1 MAARALWT
9 GQLRLAL
16 VSIPVEVYAATR
28 SAPAVSFHQIH
39 KPTGQRIH
47 YRKVA
52 DGVGEVDQE
61 DIVKGYEIARGDYVL
76 LDDEEID
83 AVRIESRRTLELV
96 RFVALDAIPP
106 AFYERPCYV
115 VPADQLAVEGYTV
128 LRDALASSRRAGLGQ
143 LAVRGRE
150 ELVAL
155 RAEGRGL
162 MLEILR
168 YGEEVA
174 DPAPYFRDLSED
186 APKPDLLDLATSL
199 IDRLAGGFDPAQFHD
214 GYVDALH
221 RLIEKKAKAG
231 GRKRIIEDTG
241 DKTPRGGNVIDLM
254 AALKKSL
261 GGDDEHEPRRKRS
274 RRHGAQARSARDL
287 QSQARFYAYR
297 RTGRQSGQ
305 GLGHG
310 TPLRC
315 TEACRTTTALGFPAR
330 NRGRAG
336 VLGGHARAER
346 GS

>member
-1 MAARALWT
+1 MAARALWA

-39 KPTGQRIH
+39 KPSGQRIH

-52 DGVGEVDQE
+52 DGVGEVDPE

-76 LDDEEID
+76 LDDEEIE

-96 RFVALDAIPP
+96 RFVELDAIPP
-106 AFYERPCYV
+106 AFYERPCYII
-115 VPADQLAVEGYTV
+115 PADALAVEGYTV
-128 LRDALASSRRAGLGQ
+128 LRDALRASGRAGLGQ

-155 RAEGRGL
+155 RAEGPGL

-168 YGEEVA
+168 YGAEVA
-174 DPAPYFRDLSED
+174 DPAQFFRDLPED
-186 APKPDLLDLATSL
+186 APKPDLLDLAQSL
-199 IDRLAGGFDPAQFHD
+199 IDRLAGDFDPDQFHD

-241 DKTPRGGNVIDLM
+241 GDTVRGGNVIDLM
-254 AALKKSL
+254 AALRKSL
-261 GGDDEHEPRRKRS
+261 GSDEKPDVPRKRS
-274 RRHGAQARSARDL
+274 RRHGA
-287 QSQARFYAYR
+287 
-297 RTGRQSGQ
+297 
-305 GLGHG
+305 
-310 TPLRC
+310 
-315 TEACRTTTALGFPAR
+315 
-330 NRGRAG
+330 
-336 VLGGHARAER
+336 
-346 GS
+346 